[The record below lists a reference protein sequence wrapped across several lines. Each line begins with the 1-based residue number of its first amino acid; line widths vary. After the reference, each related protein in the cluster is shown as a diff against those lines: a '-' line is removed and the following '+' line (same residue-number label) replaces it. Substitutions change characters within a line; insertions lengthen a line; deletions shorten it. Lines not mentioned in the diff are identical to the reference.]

1 MSVGPVDIEFVLKGD
16 VDAQLKRVSQ
26 TVAGESKALQDQVAT
41 FGEKFGE
48 SFDKAATSIAGMQE
62 RLAQLKKIYSELSEE
77 GRSSEFGKVLTDQ
90 IGALEGSIKKA
101 EGQNRSFMDSITALP
116 GPLGSAASE
125 MQMMTKAALRF
136 IATPIG
142 AVIAAIVVALKA
154 LTTWFKSS
162 EEGENAL
169 AEASAVFKQVLE
181 SLLNP
186 VEKVGEWLWKA
197 FTKPK
202 EALNDLVDF
211 MKGQVINRLEAIGD
225 AGRAIMRIFTGEF
238 KAGFADLR
246 NAGAQFT
253 TGIEDAGPKIAGFF
267 TDAVTATKQRVELT
281 KQANLLEAKVRD
293 FALERAKAEA
303 TISEMRFKATDQDR
317 PASER
322 LGYMK
327 QAANEVNALYNKEIS
342 LAQEKLNIS
351 RGIAALDDKTKQD
364 KTELINLEANVIRL
378 QGQRADELRSLS
390 RQTNTLAKQSAET
403 DISGIEKLQAELEQ
417 LNKSILDAGADEQK
431 VMAERIVKL
440 EKELEL
446 RLRIAQIAILQ
457 ARNTDVPEK
466 VVPIDPDYNRIFD
479 TSVKKTGLELDKL
492 KGKIN
497 ENKKAAEALIKLVG
511 AEKAEKIQGFIGTT
525 NEVLGVVQNITQEYA
540 KQLGLTEEQA
550 KNADN
555 ILQGISGA
563 GDILMGNYIQGAAKI
578 IDSFLSTFLKA
589 DQTMQEHFENLQ
601 QNIEKTLN
609 SIQIVGQTLS
619 NLGDSGVTR
628 AISVIESQLKTV
640 GKEAQALNKELT
652 NKTYGPRRDFNTS
665 VYKDIQKQIVD
676 IEKEITALTDKLL
689 RGQLSDAQRKSIE
702 AVLTSYNQLLEGLDN
717 ITQEIIGTTV
727 QSLSEGIAEAFLS
740 GEDAAEAWGQKVND
754 IIKYIM
760 VKELTADLLT
770 DKIKGATDQLV
781 KDTEGGLTKEEGI
794 KFKETLAAITTEV
807 GPAFEA
813 AREALKAIG
822 IDMGASTTDTKGLSG
837 AISGI
842 TEETGSLIGGQLMGI
857 RYDVKEIIRRML
869 INNEDMV
876 RSLAYQAEIASNTR
890 HNARLVN
897 INEQLEKMNKT
908 LEARL

>member
-26 TVAGESKALQDQVAT
+26 TVAGESKALQDQVAQ

-48 SFDKAATSIAGMQE
+48 SFDKASTSISGMQE
-62 RLAQLKKIYSELSEE
+62 KLAQLKKIYSELSEE
-77 GRSSEFGKVLTDQ
+77 GRSSEFGKILTDQ

-101 EGQNRSFMDSITALP
+101 EVQNRSFMDSITQMP
-116 GPLGSAASE
+116 GPIGAAAAE

-142 AVIAAIVVALKA
+142 AVITAIVLALKA

-169 AEASAVFKQVLE
+169 AEATAVFKQVME

-186 VEKVGEWLWKA
+186 VEKVGEWLWEA

-211 MKGQVINRLEAIGD
+211 MKGQVINRLEAIGNAARGIMKIFKGEWREGLRDIGD
-225 AGRAIMRIFTGEF
+225 ASM
-238 KAGFADLR
+238 
-246 NAGAQFT
+246 QFI
-253 TGIEDAGPKIAGFF
+253 TGIEDAAPKMRGYF
-267 TDAVTATKQRVELT
+267 TDTVRDVNKRVELVR
-281 KQANLLEAKVRD
+281 QQNLLEAKARD
-293 FALERAKAEA
+293 FGLERANAEKK
-303 TISEMRFKATDQDR
+303 ISELRFKATDQDL

-322 LGYMK
+322 LSAMK

-342 LAQEKLNIS
+342 LAQEKLD
-351 RGIAALDDKTKQD
+351 IAKGLANLDDKTKQD
-364 KTELINLEANVIRL
+364 KTELANLEANVIRL

-390 RQTNTLAKQSAET
+390 RQTNTLARQSAET
-403 DISGIEKLQAELEQ
+403 DITGIEKLQKELEQ

-431 VMAERIVKL
+431 QMAERIL
-440 EKELEL
+440 MLQKEITL
-446 RLRIAQIAILQ
+446 RMQVAEAAILA
-457 ARNTDVPEK
+457 ARNTVAPDAIK
-466 VVPIDPDYNRIFD
+466 PISLDPN
-479 TSVKKTGLELDKL
+479 KTFATQIKAGELELDKL
-492 KGKIN
+492 KKKIE
-497 ENKKAAEALIKLVG
+497 ENTKKAKELSEKGFDPAKLKEF
-511 AEKAEKIQGFIGTT
+511 AATTSDILGT
-525 NEVLGVVQNITQEYA
+525 VSQITQQYA
-540 KQLGLTEEQA
+540 IQLGLNEEQA
-550 KNADN
+550 EMIDKGLQAMSGVAD
-555 ILQGISGA
+555 IA
-563 GDILMGNYIQGAAKI
+563 AGNYLQGAAKI
-578 IDSFLSTFLKA
+578 ADSILATVLQVPEA
-589 DQTMQEHFENLQ
+589 LNVHFENLQ
-601 QNIEKTLN
+601 KNIEKTLN

-689 RGQLSDAQRKSIE
+689 RGQLSDAQRKAIE

-754 IIKYIM
+754 VIKYIM
-760 VKELTADLLT
+760 LKQLTADLLT
-770 DKIKGATDQLV
+770 DRIKGATDQLV
-781 KDTEGGLTKEEGI
+781 KDTEGGLTKDEAL

-807 GPAFEA
+807 GPAFDA

-869 INNEDMV
+869 IYNEDMV